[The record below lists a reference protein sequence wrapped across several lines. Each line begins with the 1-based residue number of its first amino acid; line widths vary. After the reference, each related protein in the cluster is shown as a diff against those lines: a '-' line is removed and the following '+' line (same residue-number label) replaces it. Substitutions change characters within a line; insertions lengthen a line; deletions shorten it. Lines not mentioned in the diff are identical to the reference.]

1 VPLNYFTVED
11 LTFHTFSNITFSL
24 SAAECL
30 GISGPSGVGKS
41 LLLRTLADLD
51 PHQGKVN
58 LEGVAATSMPAPL
71 WRRQVALLPAEP
83 VWWYRTVGEHFTRI
97 DSGWFSQ
104 LGFDLSVLDWNIS
117 RLSSGE
123 KQRLALLRMLS
134 YTPKVLLLD
143 EPTANLDSKNAQQIE
158 ELVARQRQ
166 KRQVAVIWVSHN
178 MDQLERVATR
188 RFLLSGKGLN
198 EIISI

>member
-1 VPLNYFTVED
+1 
-11 LTFHTFSNITFSL
+11 
-24 SAAECL
+24 
-30 GISGPSGVGKS
+30 
-41 LLLRTLADLD
+41 
-51 PHQGKVN
+51 
-58 LEGVAATSMPAPL
+58 
-71 WRRQVALLPAEP
+71 
-83 VWWYRTVGEHFTRI
+83 
-97 DSGWFSQ
+97 
-104 LGFDLSVLDWNIS
+104 
-117 RLSSGE
+117 
-123 KQRLALLRMLS
+123 MLS